1 MAAPRST
8 SQESASEVPAL
19 SVILVIGGQRERE
32 ARALQSLLEQSAID
46 RMEILLYDLGPVDCP
61 PIPGSD
67 HPRVRL
73 TRQTPGRFARGRAR
87 RGYSRGPCT
96 GHLFHGRA
104 LRNAAR
110 NGGSVHPRA

>member
-1 MAAPRST
+1 MTEPQNQTTPSDA
-8 SQESASEVPAL
+8 PAL

-32 ARALQSLLEQSAID
+32 RRALQSLLGQSAID

-73 TRQTPGRFARGRAR
+73 TRWTPEDLLGNSAR
-87 RGYSRGPCT
+87 RRRSRGQGACD
-96 GHLFHGRA
+96 LFHGRA
-104 LRNAAR
+104 LRNAAGDSR
-110 NGGSVHPRA
+110 GIHPRP